1 MISKLCNALH
11 SSQVSW
17 LPAHEFAA
25 QWAAE
30 YGVDLIDDDL
40 PNPGTPRWCGLPND
54 DPQKVIALLLRASKA
69 VLHDEGDQQARA
81 EASKAVA
88 GSADWTA
95 IAREADQLAEFRS
108 ARPWLKRLV
117 S

>member
-1 MISKLCNALH
+1 VSAIESR
-11 SSQVSW
+11 QVSW

-25 QWAAE
+25 SWAAE

-54 DPQKVIALLLRASKA
+54 HPHKVAALLLRGSKA

-88 GSADWTA
+88 G
-95 IAREADQLAEFRS
+95 AERCLFGQRG
-108 ARPWLKRLV
+108 
-117 S
+117 